1 MKKIA
6 RLRGMQDISPIE
18 TNKINFV
25 ENSFNEISKSF
36 GYQEVRFPIIE
47 STDLFKRS
55 VGDQTDIVNKE
66 MFTFESKS
74 GKSLTL
80 RPEGTAGCMRMA
92 IEMGLLDAGQQRLS
106 YKGPMFRYE
115 RPQKGRTRQFQQL
128 SLEAYGFNDCAIDLE
143 MLEISN
149 LLFERLSV
157 KKKMTLEIN
166 SIGSQNDQQEYSK
179 KLKDYFSK
187 YKKELDEDSLKRLE
201 KNPLRIL
208 DSKNQELE
216 NLIKGA
222 PKINQSISKESQENF
237 TLLKRYLSDLKI
249 EYQENPRLVR
259 GLDYYNDLVFE
270 WKSNSI
276 GSQDT
281 ICGGGR
287 YDKLLSLY
295 GAVTEVPAC
304 GFGFGDC
311 VIVELL
317 KDKGLLPNIP
327 KSVEFVVAAFNESMQ
342 GKAMKTASLIRAGGA
357 EVDMLLEPKKK
368 VANTFDYANRV
379 GARYIVFVAPQEWE
393 NDMVRIKD
401 LRADYTD
408 KDEEKQIDVKISDL
422 GRALEVLRAHEASV
436 GAANKMG
443 SMTVS

>member
-1 MKKIA
+1 MKKIS
-6 RLRGMQDISPIE
+6 RVRGMQDMSPIE
-18 TNKINFV
+18 TDKINFV

-55 VGDQTDIVNKE
+55 VGNQTDIVNKE

-128 SLEAYGFNDCAIDLE
+128 SLEAYGFNDCAIDIE

-149 LLFERLSV
+149 LLFEGLSV

-179 KLKDYFSK
+179 KLKDYFLK

-208 DSKNQELE
+208 DSKNQKLE

-222 PKINQSISKESQENF
+222 PNINQSITKESQENF

-249 EYQENPRLVR
+249 EYQENSRLVR

-270 WKSNSI
+270 WKSNLI

-287 YDKLLSLY
+287 YDSLSRIIGGREANAIGLSIGLERLCLLVEDSKAKNTKSLLIVSLEDSFFLDGMKLASSLRENLQNFSIQFSGKEKNLKTILKKANKKNTDFMVIIGRQEIKNNSFTLKKLSM
-295 GAVTEVPAC
+295 
-304 GFGFGDC
+304 
-311 VIVELL
+311 
-317 KDKGLLPNIP
+317 
-327 KSVEFVVAAFNESMQ
+327 NEE
-342 GKAMKTASLIRAGGA
+342 MKIDNFDS
-357 EVDMLLEPKKK
+357 LLENLK
-368 VANTFDYANRV
+368 
-379 GARYIVFVAPQEWE
+379 
-393 NDMVRIKD
+393 
-401 LRADYTD
+401 
-408 KDEEKQIDVKISDL
+408 
-422 GRALEVLRAHEASV
+422 
-436 GAANKMG
+436 
-443 SMTVS
+443 